1 MIDLCNEYQAIKDD
15 GDIIEDRIYEI
26 YLEMGYSEKE
36 VSDRVSK
43 LMIKRNI
50 CPECFSKL
58 IYDEKGDFL
67 YLKCESHIEHYN
79 KCLGFTEDYYE

>member
-1 MIDLCNEYQAIKDD
+1 MIDLCNEYQAIKDN

-26 YLEMGYSEKE
+26 YLEMGYSEKQ
-36 VSDRVSK
+36 VYK

-58 IYDEKGDFL
+58 IHKEEGEFL
-67 YLKCESHIEHYN
+67 YLRCESHIKHYN